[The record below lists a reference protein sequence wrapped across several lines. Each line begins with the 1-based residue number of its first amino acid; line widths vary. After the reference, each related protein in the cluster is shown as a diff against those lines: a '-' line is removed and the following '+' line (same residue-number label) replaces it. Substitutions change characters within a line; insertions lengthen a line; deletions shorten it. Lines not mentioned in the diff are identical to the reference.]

1 MKNEKVYSLLDIE
14 YYTAEEFLEKNSGEG
29 KLFYCRER
37 VLHEHEEFIDIDKIL
52 ECIQTE
58 AQDNANEHVCD
69 YLGFPDNNKEF
80 LKSQIADCLN
90 SYLYQEYCTSLAKG
104 NAEEY
109 VNRVKD
115 LGLDKTIEDENK
127 EAEYLE
133 YLDLLPEVSEE
144 DGRMPEGTPITI
156 SNEQGEDTP
165 YVYVDRKNQASEEQD
180 GD

>member
-69 YLGFPDNNKEF
+69 YLGFTDNNKEF

-115 LGLDKTIEDENK
+115 LGLDKTIEEKEDEIMEASRARAYGERDALLAAKQTKEEK
-127 EAEYLE
+127 EAEHLARFPTMS
-133 YLDLLPEVSEE
+133 DV
-144 DGRMPEGTPITI
+144 
-156 SNEQGEDTP
+156 
-165 YVYVDRKNQASEEQD
+165 RKNQASEEQD